1 MIAVVAE
8 AYSLQACLS
17 RCAGAGFYTGSASV
31 EGKLTMVMVIEQ
43 MHTKTEK
50 RGKNTKKF
58 LFLHLMCC
66 SLPWPQWNIGA
77 EGIQVSI
84 QWFNN

>member
-1 MIAVVAE
+1 
-8 AYSLQACLS
+8 
-17 RCAGAGFYTGSASV
+17 
-31 EGKLTMVMVIEQ
+31 MVMVIEQ

-66 SLPWPQWNIGA
+66 SLPWPQWNAWINGS
-77 EGIQVSI
+77 GTMVQ
-84 QWFNN
+84 